1 MAEDERVIWLSDVRP
16 AAWIA
21 PRLHG
26 FCVDTG
32 SVVPEGFDAYC
43 RIFHP
48 LRRSEPGA
56 ASRTWAE
63 VAAQN
68 GRIVHPEMQIHMV
81 SHPVGSVPEVYDL
94 NDYLNEL
101 AWGEL
106 PLPERTILVDVLRS
120 FTTTPDQCWFCVWE
134 GFGGLD
140 FNGLS
145 ERVRLPERNYVLY
158 AGPIEIALATLDTGP
173 AEFAK
178 DPTMQPWDTHSPNLW
193 WPEDRAWFVA
203 TEIDHAWSYVG
214 GSEELIASLLITDG
228 LEALP
233 AHLSDDPFVDGDSIN
248 AALDA
253 H

>member
-1 MAEDERVIWLSDVRP
+1 
-16 AAWIA
+16 
-21 PRLHG
+21 
-26 FCVDTG
+26 
-32 SVVPEGFDAYC
+32 
-43 RIFHP
+43 
-48 LRRSEPGA
+48 
-56 ASRTWAE
+56 
-63 VAAQN
+63 
-68 GRIVHPEMQIHMV
+68 MQIHMI

-106 PLPERTILVDVLRS
+106 PLPERAILVDVLRS

-158 AGPIEIALATLDTGP
+158 AGPIEIALAALDTGP